1 VSNLGVKEMLALLDA
16 LKGAVRD
23 FAAREEKLN
32 GDFRAQSAAAA
43 RLSDEAAVNRT
54 EKLAGGVDRENA
66 AFEAGKIKRQCDFDN
81 RKARIA
87 RAHAAVRKR
96 VMDEIGEQHG
106 QSKYKIQASTLEAER
121 LRDDTL
127 ANTVVTLENF
137 RQATVQSAGTLDEL
151 TKSARKAFG
160 GSGKFRRL
168 LSPEQRRME
177 SDLSPDEN
185 KLFEESQRLQKKI
198 GGDVERFKQFPLP
211 KIFKVAPIWLLTI
224 LLLAVVAA
232 FLVLPRFRV
241 NVISKP
247 EAGIA
252 LVALA
257 VVWAIYLWGIRGA
270 TPLAKTIAADLA
282 KARRLLDASAE
293 KAELRYLQDQER
305 IRTEFEISV
314 RNLNLEWRQAVR
326 GAMELRGARP
336 MGLDEQAQRAY
347 QKCEQLHRARV
358 EQLEKDH
365 AANFVRL
372 HEESEAEAR
381 KFSETLA
388 AKMATREA
396 DFQAQWLA
404 LESEWKN
411 SIQPLYDQIR
421 AANASA
427 EKLFPEWDPARWKD
441 WTPPREF
448 KNAAKFGRLE
458 VDVASLAETM
468 PKDKRL
474 AFPSLGAPASRR
486 QGDEKERQSG
496 QLAGEPPA
504 LPGETFQFSVPL
516 ALAFPLEGSVLF
528 ETTKGGEAEAVTA
541 INNIIF
547 RLLSTTPPGK
557 LSFTIFDPVG
567 LGQNFA
573 ALMHLADYE
582 EATINSRIWT
592 QTTQFEEKL
601 AELNEHM
608 EKVIQMYLRNEYATI
623 AEYNAQGGS
632 IAEKYHFLV
641 IASFPVNFS
650 DTAAKRLRNIAANGA
665 RCGVYTL
672 IHWDQRNAPPNDFVP
687 DELRKNSV
695 RLVRGEKN
703 FLLADWRETGTRLA
717 LDPPPSSEFATQF
730 LHDVGESGRGSTRV
744 EVPFEQVA
752 PPATKIW
759 SEETTEELRVPIG
772 RSGATKMQ
780 YLEIGRGTRQHALIA
795 GKTGSGKSTLFHIIV
810 TNLALW
816 CGPEQV
822 EFYLVDFKKGVEFKC
837 YASRRLPH
845 AKVVAIESDRAFG
858 LSVLQRVD
866 EELRR
871 RGDLFRLLGV
881 QDLAGYKRAGG
892 KEPMPR
898 SLLLIDEFQEFFT
911 EEDRVS
917 QGAAVLLDRIVRQG
931 RAFGIHVL
939 LGSQTLGGAYTLAR
953 ATIGQMVIRIALM
966 CNEADAFLIMDQD
979 NPAPRLLSRPGE
991 GIYNDAA
998 GAIEGNSPFQ
1008 AVWLPEEV
1016 RDGYLTKI
1024 RERADVKKF
1033 PGPFVFEGN
1042 APADVRENLILGG
1055 LLQSAPAKPALQ
1067 SRIWLGAPNS
1077 IKGPT
1082 EAVFQR
1088 QSGGNL
1094 LIVGQSE
1101 ERELTL
1107 LAVALVSLAAQHP
1120 KGRARFVVLDS
1131 TPPGFPER
1139 EFLERVIRTVPHEIV
1154 QAGNS
1159 NLAETMSG
1167 LAEELKKRA
1176 ADEKLGAPE
1185 TFVLIHGLQNFKKL
1199 RQEDEFNFS
1208 SGDSGAANPAAVL
1221 QNLISDGPMHGV
1233 HVIATCDTYNNVN
1246 RFIGR
1251 KTLTEFE
1258 MRVLFQM
1265 SASDSASLVESPDAG
1280 TLGLHR
1286 ALFYNDREGYTEI
1299 FRPYARP
1306 GNEWIEEIARKLAL
1320 RK

>member
-1 VSNLGVKEMLALLDA
+1 MLALLDA
-16 LKGAVRD
+16 LKSAVRD
-23 FAAREEKLN
+23 CAAREAKLN
-32 GDFRAQSAAAA
+32 GDFHAQSAAAA
-43 RLSDEAAVNRT
+43 RLSDEAAVKRT
-54 EKLAGGVDRENA
+54 EKLADAVDRENA
-66 AFEAGKIKRQCDFDN
+66 AFEAGKFKRQSDFEN
-81 RKARIA
+81 RKARVA

-121 LRDDTL
+121 RRDDAL
-127 ANTVVTLENF
+127 AQTVVTLENF
-137 RQATVQSAGTLDEL
+137 RQATAHGVEVLDEL
-151 TKSARKAFG
+151 AKKARRAFG
-160 GSGKFRRL
+160 GCGKFRRL
-168 LSPEQRRME
+168 LSPNHKWPEP
-177 SDLSPDEN
+177 DLSPDEN
-185 KLFEESQRLQKKI
+185 KLFEEFQRSLKTTAFDFDQFKK
-198 GGDVERFKQFPLP
+198 FPLP
-211 KIFKVAPIWLLTI
+211 RVFKFVPIWLVTI

-232 FLVLPRFRV
+232 FFVLPRLGS

-247 EAGIA
+247 EAGTA
-252 LVALA
+252 LCALA
-257 VVWAIYLWGIRGA
+257 VFWVLYFWGIREA
-270 TPLAKTIAADLA
+270 TPAAKIIASRLA
-282 KARRLLDASAE
+282 KARRLLDAGAE
-293 KAELRYLQDQER
+293 KAELRYQQDQER
-305 IRTEFEISV
+305 IRTEFENTV
-314 RNLNLEWRQAVR
+314 RNLNHEWRQAVR
-326 GAMELRGARP
+326 GAMELRGAKP
-336 MGLDEQAQRAY
+336 VGLDEQAQRAH
-347 QKCEQLHRARV
+347 QNNGRLHQAGL
-358 EQLEKDH
+358 EQLEADH
-365 AANFVRL
+365 AASLARL
-372 HEESEAEAR
+372 REASETEAGQFSEA
-381 KFSETLA
+381 LA
-388 AKMATREA
+388 AKTAKFEA
-396 DFQAQWLA
+396 DFQAQWQA
-404 LESEWKN
+404 LESEWKK
-411 SIQPLYDQIR
+411 SVQSLDDQIR
-421 AANASA
+421 AANADA
-427 EKLFPEWDPARWKD
+427 AKLFPEWDAAKWND

-458 VDVASLAETM
+458 VDVEKFIETL
-468 PKDKRL
+468 PQDKRL
-474 AFPSLGAPASRR
+474 A
-486 QGDEKERQSG
+486 
-496 QLAGEPPA
+496 
-504 LPGETFQFSVPL
+504 LPGSASFSVPL
-516 ALAFPLEGSVLF
+516 ALAYPLEGSILF
-528 ETTKGGEAEAVTA
+528 ETAKGGEAEAVTA
-541 INNIIF
+541 INNIVF

-623 AEYNAQGGS
+623 AEYNAKAGS

-650 DTAAKRLRNIAANGA
+650 DAAAKRLRNIAANGA

-672 IHWDQRNAPPNDFVP
+672 IHWDQRNAPPTDFVP
-687 DELRKNSV
+687 DEMRKNSV
-695 RLVRGEKN
+695 RLVRGEKH
-703 FLLADWRETGTRLA
+703 FQLADWREPGVRLV

-730 LHDVGESGRGSTRV
+730 LHDVGESGRGSSRV
-744 EVPFEQVA
+744 EVPFAQIA
-752 PPATKIW
+752 PGDAEFW
-759 SEETTEELRVPIG
+759 SEETAEELRVPIG

-816 CGPEQV
+816 CSPEQV

-837 YASRRLPH
+837 YANRHLPH

-858 LSVLQRVD
+858 LSVLQRLD
-866 EELRR
+866 DELRR
-871 RGDLFRLLGV
+871 RGDLFRQLGV
-881 QDLAGYKRAGG
+881 QDVAGYKRAGG

-898 SLLLIDEFQEFFT
+898 TLLMIDEFQEFFT

-931 RAFGIHVL
+931 RAFGIHVV

-1016 RDGYLTKI
+1016 RDGYLEKI
-1024 RERADVKKF
+1024 RGRADDKKF

-1042 APADVRENLILGG
+1042 APADVRENPVLSE
-1055 LLQSAPAKPALQ
+1055 LLRTSPAKPAT
-1067 SRIWLGAPNS
+1067 RPRVWLGAPNS

-1082 EAVFQR
+1082 EAIFQR

-1107 LAVALVSLAAQHP
+1107 LAVALVSLAAQYP
-1120 KGRARFVVLDS
+1120 KVAARFVVLDS

-1139 EFLERVIRTVPHEIV
+1139 DFLERVIKTVPHEIV

-1159 NLAETMSG
+1159 NLAETMG
-1167 LAEELKKRA
+1167 ALAEEIKNRT
-1176 ADEKLGAPE
+1176 ADEKSPAPE

-1199 RQEDEFNFS
+1199 RQEDEFSFS
-1208 SGDSGAANPAAVL
+1208 SGESTAVNPAAVL
-1221 QNLISDGPMHGV
+1221 QSLISDGPAHGMHL
-1233 HVIATCDTYNNVN
+1233 IATCDTYNNVN
-1246 RFIGR
+1246 RFLGR

-1306 GNEWIEEIARKLAL
+1306 GNDWIEEIARALAHL
-1320 RK
+1320 A

>member
-1 VSNLGVKEMLALLDA
+1 M
-16 LKGAVRD
+16 
-23 FAAREEKLN
+23 
-32 GDFRAQSAAAA
+32 
-43 RLSDEAAVNRT
+43 
-54 EKLAGGVDRENA
+54 
-66 AFEAGKIKRQCDFDN
+66 
-81 RKARIA
+81 
-87 RAHAAVRKR
+87 
-96 VMDEIGEQHG
+96 
-106 QSKYKIQASTLEAER
+106 
-121 LRDDTL
+121 
-127 ANTVVTLENF
+127 TLENF
-137 RQATVQSAGTLDEL
+137 RQAAVQNAGALDEL
-151 TKSARKAFG
+151 AKSARSALG
-160 GSGKFRRL
+160 GCGKFRRL
-168 LSPEQRRME
+168 LSQTGAPSTDSACLDWETASSRDGARRSE
-177 SDLSPDEN
+177 SAPDEN
-185 KLFEESQRLQKKI
+185 KLFEQQQKLQEKIRTDLVQFKK
-198 GGDVERFKQFPLP
+198 FPLP
-211 KIFKVAPIWLLTI
+211 QFFRFFPVWLVTLIMLAGGAVLAMAHFQMKMVVPVPVAGAVAAAMLV
-224 LLLAVVAA
+224 LLAVYFFGTGGAA
-232 FLVLPRFRV
+232 
-241 NVISKP
+241 
-247 EAGIA
+247 
-252 LVALA
+252 
-257 VVWAIYLWGIRGA
+257 
-270 TPLAKTIAADLA
+270 PLAKTIAGDLA
-282 KARRLLDASAE
+282 KARRLLDAVAE
-293 KAELRYLQDQER
+293 KAELRYQQDQAR
-305 IRTEFEISV
+305 FRADFDNTV
-314 RNLNLEWRQAVR
+314 RELNQEWRQAVR

-336 MGLDEQAQRAY
+336 VSLDEQAGRADR
-347 QKCEQLHRARV
+347 KCEQLHRARL
-358 EQLEKDH
+358 EQIEKDH
-365 AANFVRL
+365 AANLARL
-372 HEESEAEAR
+372 REESETDAR
-381 KFSETLA
+381 KFSEMLA
-388 AKMATREA
+388 AKSAKFQA
-396 DFQAQWLA
+396 DFQAQWQT
-404 LESEWKN
+404 LENDWN
-411 SIQPLYDQIR
+411 NTIQSLYGRIR
-421 AANASA
+421 AANADA
-427 EKLFPEWDPARWKD
+427 EKLFPDWNSEVWKN

-448 KNAAKFGRLE
+448 KNAAQFGRLE
-458 VDVASLAETM
+458 VDLGKLAETL

-474 AFPSLGAPASRR
+474 A
-486 QGDEKERQSG
+486 
-496 QLAGEPPA
+496 
-504 LPGETFQFSVPL
+504 LPGPAAFSVPL
-516 ALAFPLEGSVLF
+516 ALAFPLGGSILF
-528 ETTKGGEAEAVTA
+528 ETNKGGETEAVTA

-623 AEYNAQGGS
+623 ADYNAQAGS

-650 DTAAKRLRNIAANGA
+650 DVAARRLRNIAANGA

-687 DELRKNSV
+687 DEMRKNSV
-695 RLVRGEKN
+695 RLVRGEKG
-703 FLLADWRETGTRLA
+703 FILADWRENGTRLL

-744 EVPFEQVA
+744 EVPFQQVA
-752 PPATKIW
+752 PGDAEIW
-759 SEETTEELRVPIG
+759 SEETSEEVRVPIG

-837 YASRRLPH
+837 YANRRLPH

-871 RGDLFRLLGV
+871 RGDLFRQLGV
-881 QDLAGYKRAGG
+881 QDVAGYKRAGG

-898 SLLLIDEFQEFFT
+898 SLLMIDEFQEFFT

-979 NPAPRLLSRPGE
+979 NPAPRLLTRPGE

-1016 RDGYLTKI
+1016 RDGYLEKI
-1024 RERADVKKF
+1024 RDRADDKKF

-1042 APADVRENLILGG
+1042 APAEVRENLVLGG
-1055 LLQSAPAKPALQ
+1055 LLQGRADLPVGQDAQQRVPTEMKIPFQ

-1101 ERELTL
+1101 EREMTL
-1107 LAVALVSLAAQHP
+1107 LAVALVSLAAQFP
-1120 KGRARFVVLDS
+1120 PRERRLPAGTDETRRQDASAPSVRFVVLDS

-1139 EFLERVIRTVPHEIV
+1139 DFLERVIRAVPHEIV
-1154 QAGNS
+1154 QAGNAT
-1159 NLAETMSG
+1159 LAETMG
-1167 LAEELKKRA
+1167 ALAEELKKRA
-1176 ADEKLGAPE
+1176 ADESAAAPE

-1199 RQEDEFNFS
+1199 RQEDEFSFS
-1208 SGDSGAANPAAVL
+1208 SGESATINPAAVL
-1221 QNLISDGPMHGV
+1221 QNLISDGPAHGI
-1233 HVIATCDTYNNVN
+1233 HIIATCDTYNNVN
-1246 RFIGR
+1246 RFLGR

-1265 SASDSASLVESPDAG
+1265 SASDSASLAESPDAS

-1286 ALFYNDREGYTEI
+1286 ALYYNDREGYTEI

-1306 GNEWIEEIARKLAL
+1306 GNEWIEEIARQLAP
-1320 RK
+1320 RQ